1 MTNREQAIRRVTEA
15 GEIDTREVRDALNWM
30 DDETEMLIAYAVD
43 TTEKLLAAEARVLEL
58 EAEREEQLS
67 ILTSVGPI
75 TCRNGKQHEH
85 YDGCVYCRIEAL
97 EAALKEIADMASA
110 VWPDMDEDAMGRSTM
125 RLIARN
131 ARAALQPKGE

>member
-1 MTNREQAIRRVTEA
+1 MTNREQAIKRVAEA
-15 GEIDTREVRDALNWM
+15 FKADPRAVEFALEY
-30 DDETEMLIAYAVD
+30 DRGIAYAVD

-58 EAEREEQLS
+58 EAERAEQLS

-85 YDGCVYCRIEAL
+85 YDGCVYCRIEELEDAL
-97 EAALKEIADMASA
+97 EELIFASECLVSHA
-110 VWPDMDEDAMGRSTM
+110 YIND
-125 RLIARN
+125 